1 MLSTEVVQGSSS
13 IACLIPPHPLQILQV
28 LQGHCLI
35 SSVQQELSSRFFK
48 LLHQI
53 FMEHSSLWTCIG
65 KGTGTS
71 CQKAWISSLFKLY
84 FYFKSHTHFVLSF
97 ISVLYVC
104 YREEQ
109 NLTTYWIW
117 FINFNLCFLL
127 LLFTKRI
134 LYLHNGLP
142 QETLPLCLNVK
153 PKCLCSEKHS
163 DLAHLWTAARKKKLT
178 HTQTKAGHSRRY
190 MQE

>member
-1 MLSTEVVQGSSS
+1 MN
-13 IACLIPPHPLQILQV
+13 
-28 LQGHCLI
+28 
-35 SSVQQELSSRFFK
+35 FYWK
-48 LLHQI
+48 
-53 FMEHSSLWTCIG
+53 

-71 CQKAWISSLFKLY
+71 CQKAWISSLYELY
-84 FYFKSHTHFVLSF
+84 FYFKSHTHFVLFF

-117 FINFNLCFLL
+117 FFNFNLCFLL
-127 LLFTKRI
+127 LLITKRI
-134 LYLHNGLP
+134 LSLHNGLP

-163 DLAHLWTAARKKKLT
+163 DLAHLGMAARKKKLT
-178 HTQTKAGHSRRY
+178 HTQPRLAIPGDICKNKGIFTLLPHLFPLY
-190 MQE
+190 VL

>member
-1 MLSTEVVQGSSS
+1 MEAFPKPPTWALSLCGSQEEGDTFPSPKATILEGLPFVPSCFSSQQDATE
-13 IACLIPPHPLQILQV
+13 PLCAQLR
-28 LQGHCLI
+28 CN
-35 SSVQQELSSRFFK
+35 
-48 LLHQI
+48 
-53 FMEHSSLWTCIG
+53 
-65 KGTGTS
+65 
-71 CQKAWISSLFKLY
+71 
-84 FYFKSHTHFVLSF
+84 
-97 ISVLYVC
+97 C

-117 FINFNLCFLL
+117 FFNFNLCFLL

-134 LYLHNGLP
+134 LSLHNGLP

-163 DLAHLWTAARKKKLT
+163 DLAHLGIAARKKKLT
-178 HTQTKAGHSRRY
+178 HTQPKAGHSRRY